1 MQRAFFTILIVIL
14 VVLTIILCVVKPQM
28 HKNILIYNSEYQ
40 IALKEDEP
48 QKPLVERSVEVI
60 NKTVGT
66 VKQDVPQKTLNQ
78 QAKNNNKIVVKQTL
92 QVKSEVK
99 KTNAKPVEVSPKVVK
114 EVKPIQTKQEIKKTN
129 SIENKVPPIN
139 TNNNV
144 QKNQNIE
151 QSEDIIKWNK
161 WRSDI
166 QNQIMCDV
174 KLPMI
179 QEGIIFKFSFDVDKY
194 GKISNVKTWSE
205 NSMYTPY
212 AIQYIAPVI
221 RSYQGKN
228 LLNFPSGSNRYTT
241 SVEGGWKI
249 SKQVKYS
256 TPQDFNDTEKLKK
269 IIN

>member
-1 MQRAFFTILIVIL
+1 MQRAFFTGLIVFL
-14 VVLTIILCVVKPQM
+14 VVLTIVLCAVKPQM

-40 IALKEDEP
+40 IALQEEEAP
-48 QKPLVERSVEVI
+48 KPVVERSVEVI
-60 NKTVGT
+60 NKAVDTI
-66 VKQDVPQKTLNQ
+66 KQDVPQKKLNQ
-78 QAKNNNKIVVKQTL
+78 QIKNDNKTVVKQTA

-99 KTNAKPVEVSPKVVK
+99 KTNVKPVTASPKVVK
-114 EVKPIQTKQEIKKTN
+114 EVKQTPVKQEIKKTN
-129 SIENKVPPIN
+129 TVANKVPPTN
-139 TNNNV
+139 T
-144 QKNQNIE
+144 KNQVQNNQNFE
-151 QSEDIIKWNK
+151 QKEDIVKWNK

-166 QNQIMCDV
+166 QNQIMRDV

-228 LLNFPSGSNRYTT
+228 ILNFPSGSNRYTT
-241 SVEGGWKI
+241 NVEGAWKI